1 MALRVGLFAFVFNER
16 AQEKGQLQQLRVPF
30 GYLPL
35 LGGLDRMLQSLS
47 ATRLRSR
54 ILEKKIKL
62 LQNAIKLFGR
72 NKKKLLLRFFY
83 PA

>member
-30 GYLPL
+30 GYV
-35 LGGLDRMLQSLS
+35 RMLQSLS

>member
-30 GYLPL
+30 GYLPR
-35 LGGLDRMLQSLS
+35 GRDRMLQSLS